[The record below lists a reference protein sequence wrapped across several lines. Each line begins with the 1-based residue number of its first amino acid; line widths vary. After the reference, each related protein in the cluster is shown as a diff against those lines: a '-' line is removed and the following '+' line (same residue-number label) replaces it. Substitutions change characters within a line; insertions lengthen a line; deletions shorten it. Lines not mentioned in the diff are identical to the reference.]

1 MVKLA
6 VIVCEVG
13 VVYVLGFRRG
23 NYEDLFFYFDLSE
36 GKGFGYDI
44 YPAPH
49 QFHQKLTLKLVL
61 NPLT

>member
-1 MVKLA
+1 M
-6 VIVCEVG
+6 
-13 VVYVLGFRRG
+13 VYVLGFRRG

-36 GKGFGYDI
+36 GKGFGYGV